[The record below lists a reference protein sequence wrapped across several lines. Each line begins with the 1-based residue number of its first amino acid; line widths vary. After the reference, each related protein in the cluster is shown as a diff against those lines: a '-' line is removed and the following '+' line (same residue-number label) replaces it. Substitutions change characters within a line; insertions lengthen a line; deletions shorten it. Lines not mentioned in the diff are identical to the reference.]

1 MKFLAVFIVAICH
14 IALFFTLWDAE
25 NDLLMADFSS
35 EGLTELNHEDYTF
48 TPKYTHQDKEYV
60 ITVDLNIKS
69 DWSFPTF
76 IEPVK
81 SPEPITEIITP
92 KAIEQ
97 IPAIKPPKPIIPD
110 TQKKIA
116 ETSKKTDPKKI
127 VNNKQKS
134 QQGTGAGHR
143 NAVGKG
149 SGTNITDGPAG
160 FANGNS
166 DQTILQNIQ
175 RCYPRI
181 SRQRGEQGVAIIRI
195 HVDQNGKVIRKE
207 LIQSTNFSRLDKCAL
222 ESVQAMNVKPKIMN
236 GRKTSGYFDQ
246 SIRFRLN

>member
-1 MKFLAVFIVAICH
+1 MKLLAVFIVAVCH
-14 IALFFTLWDAE
+14 IALFFTLLDVE
-25 NDLLMADFSS
+25 KNVLMADFSA
-35 EGLTELNHEDYTF
+35 EGLTELNHESDTF
-48 TPKYTHQDKEYV
+48 TPKYAHKAQEYV
-60 ITVDLNIKS
+60 ITVDLNIES
-69 DWSFPTF
+69 DWSFPIF

-81 SPEPITEIITP
+81 MPEPIQEPIVEKIIEP
-92 KAIEQ
+92 IVPIET
-97 IPAIKPPKPIIPD
+97 PKPIIP
-110 TQKKIA
+110 
-116 ETSKKTDPKKI
+116 ETSKKIVEAPKEATTNKM
-127 VNNKQKS
+127 VNNSQKS
-134 QQGTGAGHR
+134 QKGTGAGNR
-143 NAVGKG
+143 NSVGKG
-149 SGTNITDGPAG
+149 SGNNSVDGPAG